1 MNGKRGKELRVR
13 KRELE
18 RGEILA
24 VTGQSYWEPDDD
36 TTASLWRC
44 GDEVMGWWW
53 HLKMEGWR
61 QRGRW
66 RAFAYRL
73 SPLGSEMPLS
83 WQGWVERPLKAWG
96 STSDLTTI
104 GPYTK
109 LGGVCLDKWTWQP
122 PTMRSPCGLTTP
134 LACRLVQPRVC
145 RQGFVYFHLFPTS
158 ALVSMNVT
166 VGVARTNL
174 LSNECAI
181 LDALVRWG
189 LILLTNTNQT
199 KPKWS
204 PCVALRWADG
214 QQNLHWKSHL
224 LYGRKCC
231 RCVLSVRI
239 NEGSCFSWREGS
251 SSRS

>member
-1 MNGKRGKELRVR
+1 MSGKRGKELRVR

-18 RGEILA
+18 KGEILA

-36 TTASLWRC
+36 TPASLWRC

-73 SPLGSEMPLS
+73 SPLGSETPLS

-96 STSDLTTI
+96 PTSDLTTI
-104 GPYTK
+104 SPYTK

-122 PTMRSPCGLTTP
+122 PTMRSPCRLTTP

-145 RQGFVYFHLFPTS
+145 RRGFVYFHLFPTS
-158 ALVSMNVT
+158 VLVSMNVT

-174 LSNECAI
+174 LSNESAI
-181 LDALVRWG
+181 SDALVR
-189 LILLTNTNQT
+189 INITYQHKPNQT
-199 KPKWS
+199 KMII
-204 PCVALRWADG
+204 L
-214 QQNLHWKSHL
+214 
-224 LYGRKCC
+224 CC
-231 RCVLSVRI
+231 
-239 NEGSCFSWREGS
+239 FKMSWRAITFALKITPPPLIS
-251 SSRS
+251 KDPL